1 MENLLHIINNVS
13 FMRYFPNLRISSI
26 VEILLLTIVF
36 YYIIKSIRGTRA
48 WVLSKGLGML
58 LMVYLIAYTFKLD
71 VIVALF
77 QNAILF
83 LGIAIVIIVQP
94 ELRRMIERLGGK
106 NIPLSFKII
115 VDTLF
120 KGKNE
125 ENQEKIISDNVIQE
139 IVKGCSS
146 MSKVKT
152 GVLIVIE
159 RDTPL
164 TEYIES
170 GILINADITSALL
183 INVFEHNTPLH
194 DGAVIVRNNK
204 LTAATCYLPLSESNH
219 INKDLGTRHR
229 AGIGI
234 TEITDAVVVIVS
246 EETGAI
252 SFAKDGKLLHNIDRE
267 QLSEELRKIQTKETI
282 ISKNSHKRK
291 KNKDFNLP
299 LKIACLFSAFILW
312 VMMITTINPIQT
324 ITLRNIPV
332 ECINTN
338 IVTETGKTYEI
349 KGKSIVD
356 VTITDRKTVTDKITT
371 NDIKVIADFQKLSYV
386 NSIPLEYK
394 FNGTSDVRLS
404 ESTLLVS
411 LEDVITS
418 EVNVD
423 IRRVGEPNDL
433 YYISEMKLDYE
444 TIVISGAESV
454 INTIGVVT
462 VEIDE
467 SVLTKDTILKV
478 KPIVYDKNGEIIDE
492 SKLNLNRNELQVTI
506 HMYKTKR
513 VPLNLNLIVVNPVL
527 SKMITN
533 MEYDN
538 KNIMITGPDEV
549 LEKYS
554 ELNLDIPITI
564 ELSDI
569 VQTQYIRN
577 IQLQNYVSDELI
589 IPTQYNRM
597 NIGITFKEFYTKL
610 LNIHSSNISIDNLD
624 DGLEAK
630 IYADVNNFNIVG
642 FNPGVEDKTITD
654 VKPFVNLNGYTEGE
668 HKVTIE
674 LKDTTVDSYDTI
686 TASVIITKKAE
697 E

>member
-1 MENLLHIINNVS
+1 MENLLHIVNNVS

-324 ITLRNIPV
+324 VTLRNIPV

-349 KGKSIVD
+349 KGKNIVD

-467 SVLTKDTILKV
+467 SVLTKDTVLKV

-624 DGLEAK
+624 DELEAK